1 MLGEFT
7 KQLFQALG
15 RYISFH
21 TGRILGRSGPPRP
34 SSTEHL
40 GAQPGPRAAIRQPT
54 YQARLPFD
62 WLVLSNPS
70 TQLYGGGPSENV
82 LDLLVQEPKF
92 VLDVGCSI
100 GDFAAIIKTRFPQSR
115 VWGIEPNRDA
125 AGIASRRIERVLCQ
139 SVEDVDWGQ
148 EGVQRGDIDTVVLG
162 DVLEHIYDPWKTLLT
177 LRNLISPTAQL
188 LVSIPNVRN
197 APLIQDLISGYWRY
211 RKAGLLDITHIR
223 FFTRQDMYRM
233 FYQTGFRVVATSSTR
248 CPLSVEIFEKHINA
262 SFPQQ
267 VKLDSVSITVHTP
280 QDLSDLCTLQHVFI
294 LRPAEYADLSADERA
309 WIDAPHPPTVA
320 YAAAEERYDAEM

>member
-1 MLGEFT
+1 MLGRLT
-7 KQLFQALG
+7 KQLFQSLG

-21 TGRILGRSGPPRP
+21 TGRMLGRNLGLRP

-40 GAQPGPRAAIRQPT
+40 AAVSGQRTAIDQPT
-54 YQARLPFD
+54 YHPRLPFD
-62 WLVLSNPS
+62 WLMLSNPS
-70 TQLYGGGPSENV
+70 SQLYGGGPSDSL

-92 VLDVGCSI
+92 VLDVGCSV
-100 GDFAAIIKTRFPQSR
+100 GDFTAIVKTRFPQAR
-115 VWGIEPNRDA
+115 VWGIEPNKDA
-125 AGIASRRIERVLCQ
+125 AGFASRRIERVLCQ
-139 SVEDVDWGQ
+139 PIEDVDWER

-177 LRNLISPTAQL
+177 LRNLVSTTAQL

-197 APLIQDLISGYWRY
+197 APLIQDLISGHWRY

-223 FFTRQDMYRM
+223 FFTRQGMYRM
-233 FYQTGFRVVATSSTR
+233 FYQTGFRVVTAHSTR
-248 CPLSVEIFEKHINA
+248 CPLSAEIFQKHING

-267 VKLDSVSITVHTP
+267 VNLDSVSLTVYTP

-294 LRPAEYADLSADERA
+294 LQPAEYEDLRPDERA

-320 YAAAEERYDAEM
+320 YAAGEEQHTG